1 MMYMGKYIMMKGGL
15 ATETPYIFLGTED
28 HSTVARA
35 VGGEENV
42 LSAGFVYLHDGEVY
56 CTGKST
62 TLGIGPRDVDA
73 GIIKMML
80 RDPLD

>member
-35 VGGEENV
+35 VGGVDNV
-42 LSAGFVYLHDGEVY
+42 LSAGFVYLDDGKVY
-56 CTGKST
+56 CTGKSK
-62 TLGIGPRDVDA
+62 TLDIGPRDVDSEL
-73 GIIKMML
+73 IKMML
-80 RDPLD
+80 RNPMY